1 MSNLDE
7 MVKKVRKLQLRAA
20 IAKTNLRDL
29 AEGLP
34 VRWTEI
40 EEVAEKTHAVYA
52 ELDGARRE
60 LATMKKLG

>member
-1 MSNLDE
+1 MSDLDE

-34 VRWTEI
+34 VKWTDI

-52 ELDGARRE
+52 ELGCARRE
-60 LATMKKLG
+60 LAKMKTLR